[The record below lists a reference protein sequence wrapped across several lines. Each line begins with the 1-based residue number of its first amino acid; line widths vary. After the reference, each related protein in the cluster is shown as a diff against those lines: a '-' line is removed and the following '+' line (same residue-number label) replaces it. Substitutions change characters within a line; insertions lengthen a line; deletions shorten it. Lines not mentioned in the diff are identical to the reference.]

1 MQPLNLHPDGQAR
14 LSDWFRRDP
23 DLSDVALVEELL
35 HAVAW
40 KHPYWEQWYTRTDPT
55 TRDRM
60 VWVREGLM
68 VAIRSFP
75 DGNPAQF
82 SVVAI
87 AEVDY
92 NII

>member
-60 VWVREGLM
+60 VWVRGLRGPRGK
-68 VAIRSFP
+68 V
-75 DGNPAQF
+75 QF
-82 SVVAI
+82 DATGVLPKPQVRAGSG
-87 AEVDY
+87 
-92 NII
+92 